1 MVSGVHHAA
10 TFVDAKDRR
19 WPVSITV
26 HEILEC
32 DRLFGVKLLELLS
45 PESEESQRL
54 SPVDKAEVLL
64 FILEPELARK
74 GVTAEDLCKALPD
87 AKYLQAAFEAL
98 AAAILSFCQPSPAIL
113 DHLERA
119 RNTVRGIM
127 DTSEAK
133 ADQLFGDLL
142 EKELDALRRSTNG
155 RCDPSPTAS
164 HGVA

>member
-1 MVSGVHHAA
+1 MVAGVHHAA
-10 TFVDAKDRR
+10 TFIDAKDRR
-19 WPVSITV
+19 WPISITV

-64 FILEPELARK
+64 FVLQPELDRK

-98 AAAILSFCQPSPAIL
+98 AAAILSFCQPSPAML
-113 DHLERA
+113 DHLEKA
-119 RNTVRGIM
+119 RNTVREIM
-127 DTSEAK
+127 GKSEAK

-142 EKELDALRRSTNG
+142 EKELDTLKRSTSAL
-155 RCDPSPTAS
+155 CEPSPIAS
-164 HGVA
+164 PGPA